1 MRILARHTLEF
12 MKYLNYHFFLH
23 FGLHFFFICSFMS
36 LIISEKFFIFLSFR
50 TKSFKFLEQPREIL
64 NFLASVE
71 NDEKTIKNDEKM
83 IIK

>member
-1 MRILARHTLEF
+1 MRFLRGEAGQLRKI
-12 MKYLNYHFFLH
+12 NSSFFLH

-50 TKSFKFLEQPREIL
+50 TKSFKFFEQPREIL
-64 NFLASVE
+64 NFLASVQ

-83 IIK
+83 MKK